1 MSELTRRFILREKTS
16 LAHARV
22 DALVGTFER
31 REDYTRYIR
40 GMAKFRLPVEHRLD
54 LSRWPE
60 AWGPW
65 RPRMIGHVLRQDLLD
80 LGLPDVEPAAALPK
94 MRTEAELLGTL
105 YVLLG
110 SNLGAQILQK
120 RANAI
125 GLSDCH
131 GARHLAVQASGLDD
145 WRAFTARLDQVEHID
160 IEATIEASLATFREA
175 ELAFGASAPTSAAH
189 ARPERLADAV

>member
-1 MSELTRRFILREKTS
+1 MSELTWRFILREKTS

-65 RPRMIGHVLRQDLLD
+65 RPRMIGHVLRQDLLA
-80 LGLPDVEPAAALPK
+80 VLPK

-175 ELAFGASAPTSAAH
+175 ELAFGASAPTSAADT
-189 ARPERLADAV
+189 RPERLADAV